1 MKKVLIKNCKLSM
14 FGINFLCSFR
24 KRSETFKSCKE
35 TFLNLM
41 AFRWLS
47 TLFST
52 SFQMWRQFIN
62 TFHFGAWNRNFS
74 TWGSILTTP
83 FLNYKGSGYFVSLIV
98 MYKADLTTTKG
109 ESKTAGFASQITK
122 EFIIIFYCSHTARL
136 QLL

>member
-1 MKKVLIKNCKLSM
+1 M
-14 FGINFLCSFR
+14 FGINFLRSFR

-47 TLFST
+47 TLLST

-74 TWGSILTTP
+74 TRGSILTTP
-83 FLNYKGSGYFVSLIV
+83 FWTTQEVAILSLWLWCMRGTWLPHYIAV
-98 MYKADLTTTKG
+98 WKV
-109 ESKTAGFASQITK
+109 QIK
-122 EFIIIFYCSHTARL
+122 YGGHSHLKVGHQTITMGKVKLLGL
-136 QLL
+136 QAK